1 MKEKIYKIGELSKLT
16 NVPVKTIRYYDEFGL
31 LTPSYVDKYTS
42 YRYYDYENVEKLF
55 KILMLKDL
63 GCSLTEI
70 KEYED
75 SELLE
80 KQKTILERQI
90 LEFKNKLKT
99 INSLQNIKG
108 ELIMKPFINDENVI
122 GKWKYVAST
131 ISIDSYK
138 NDDYYYDDS
147 VFLKNLYFLDGGIG
161 YWIFDRWTSGEIYHF
176 SGVVYKYQI
185 IDGKL
190 FLSIYNSKNEFEII
204 LVFDKEDSKHY
215 KIDDIKIKD
224 NTDMPFVKDDEIIG
238 FWQVCDF
245 ANYEQK
251 DNYVPKDKKVDYHL
265 KSINVQPNGECV
277 VESENGF
284 YKVLWTKD
292 FIINKNRQTTSNYIV
307 KTKNDDKYLIVDWK
321 SGDYTF
327 GGKIY
332 GCYVFKKMK

>member
-80 KQKTILERQI
+80 KQKTILESQI

-122 GKWKYVAST
+122 GNVFVDDKGGNYLYQQRLKIFENPAYEFTNKIAPGSTNVYHFVVHNSTNIELKYKVKMYEESEYKINMVYRLKRNNNYVLGDENNWVTARELETQFKNLDKSKSDNYSLEWMWKYE
-131 ISIDSYK
+131 
-138 NDDYYYDDS
+138 
-147 VFLKNLYFLDGGIG
+147 G
-161 YWIFDRWTSGEIYHF
+161 
-176 SGVVYKYQI
+176 
-185 IDGKL
+185 
-190 FLSIYNSKNEFEII
+190 
-204 LVFDKEDSKHY
+204 
-215 KIDDIKIKD
+215 
-224 NTDMPFVKDDEIIG
+224 DDES
-238 FWQVCDF
+238 D
-245 ANYEQK
+245 
-251 DNYVPKDKKVDYHL
+251 
-265 KSINVQPNGECV
+265 SIAGKNM
-277 VESENGF
+277 ESE
-284 YKVLWTKD
+284 YKLN
-292 FIINKNRQTTSNYIV
+292 IR
-307 KTKNDDKYLIVDWK
+307 
-321 SGDYTF
+321 
-327 GGKIY
+327 
-332 GCYVFKKMK
+332 VFFEAVTNV